1 MGRKLV
7 PVIVLLLGALG
18 LAWAW
23 QRHASPGPDPDMLR
37 LYGNIDIRE
46 IQLAFNGSEHL
57 DEILVEEG
65 ARVTAGQVLARLHRD
80 RLQAAVAA
88 AEARL
93 AAQSQRLAALEAGTR
108 PEEIDQARAALS
120 AARADARAAERSYRR
135 IADLAARQLASQ
147 ERFDEARAQRDA
159 ALAHVEQ
166 AQATLALAEAGP
178 RTEDI
183 AAARAQRDA
192 LAAELALARQQL
204 ADAELKAPADG
215 IIRDRIL
222 EPGDFATPQT
232 PVLTLA
238 RTEPVWVRAFA
249 PEPALGRIRPG
260 LPARVHSD
268 SFPERIYRGW
278 VGYISPTAEFTPKTV
293 ETPDLRTR
301 LVYRLRIPVCN
312 PDGTLRLGMP
322 VTVDIDT
329 SAEPL
334 ANPGDTLCHAADA
347 RP

>member
-1 MGRKLV
+1 MPRKLV
-7 PVIVLLLGALG
+7 PVIVLLLAGLA

-23 QRHASPGPDPDMLR
+23 QRQAGQTTDSDTLR

-65 ARVTAGQVLARLHRD
+65 ARVTAGQVLARLHRE
-80 RLQAAVAA
+80 RLQAAAAA

-93 AAQSQRLAALEAGTR
+93 AAQAQVVAALEAGTR
-108 PEEIDQARAALS
+108 PEEIEQARAALA
-120 AARADARAAERSYRR
+120 AARADAQAAERTYRR
-135 IADLAARQLASQ
+135 IAGLAKRKLASQ
-147 ERFDEARAQRDA
+147 EQLDEARARRDA

-166 AQATLALAEAGP
+166 ARAALALAEAGP
-178 RTEDI
+178 RAEDI
-183 AAARAQRDA
+183 AAARAGREA
-192 LAAELALARQQL
+192 LAAELALARQAL
-204 ADAELKAPADG
+204 ADAELRAPADG

-238 RTEPVWVRAFA
+238 RIDPVWVRAFA
-249 PEPALGRIRPG
+249 PEPALGRLRPG
-260 LPARVHSD
+260 LPARIHTD
-268 SFPERIYRGW
+268 SFPDKTYRGW
-278 VGYISPTAEFTPKTV
+278 IGYISPTAEFTPKTV

-312 PDGTLRLGMP
+312 PSGELRLGMP
-322 VTVDIDT
+322 VTVEIDT
-329 SAEPL
+329 TAEPL
-334 ANPGDTLCHAADA
+334 TDPGDTLCHAADA